1 MNSPIP
7 ATLTIEEQLA
17 LIASCSPEA
26 IRRAYKRLVGS
37 QGGRPAT
44 MAPCPRCGAMLT
56 TVQRR
61 YACPSHSKPASRATE
76 QNQASAVNSHVGSD
90 EPAQP

>member
-1 MNSPIP
+1 VNP
-7 ATLTIEEQLA
+7 AALTTEEQLA

-26 IRRAYKRLVGS
+26 IKTAYKRLIGH

-61 YACPSHSKPASRATE
+61 YTCPSHTPPAKR
-76 QNQASAVNSHVGSD
+76 QASTNPEKSQLGSD
-90 EPAQP
+90 EPTKP